1 MQGFFSR
8 ITAFLTAL
16 VVAAVMLSAFAGH
29 FRAAAAAVE
38 IPGIDVSK
46 YQDKI
51 DWNAVAQTDV
61 RFAIIRCCKIIRAYN
76 DWEFDSTFEENYAA
90 AKANGLA
97 VGAYLFTDAATIDE
111 FQDDVEYML
120 GFLKD
125 KSFEL
130 PVFLDLESA
139 SRQEHLPPS
148 EFMPAVLAGLE
159 MIEDA
164 GHTAGVY
171 SSTAF
176 FHECL
181 DRKQLQDAG
190 YCVWEANYFNT
201 VNGLLSP
208 AGHDLSNEAT
218 IWQYSGC
225 GRCEGINTT
234 VDRNI
239 CYTYQYFNHTA
250 ELANPTLPSG
260 SLRPGSNFTVGG
272 TVRADNVIR
281 TITGA
286 IYDMKNPAEPV
297 QTVTVY
303 PHAKDYKLTGFF
315 TKKLVFSTLEEGTY
329 NLRISAIDSA
339 DTEIEVADTQ
349 FIVSTEDRP
358 VTAAQQTQ
366 QQTAEVTDPAA
377 VGTADAAV
385 PAASQPAVTQPP
397 AAQKQSKSLLRLR
410 YAAWLSEHWSLRKT
424 ARTAVRIGLKLDLV
438 RTPLYRFFFG
448 CSTTLESA
456 YIAATLM
463 LDACRA
469 ADQAA

>member
-1 MQGFFSR
+1 MQGIFSR
-8 ITAFLTAL
+8 FVAFMTAL
-16 VVAAVMLSAFAGH
+16 IVASVMMTAFAGQ

-61 RFAIIRCCKIIRAYN
+61 RFAIIRCCKIIRGYN
-76 DWEFDSTFEENYAA
+76 DWEFDATFEENYAA

-97 VGAYLFTDAATIDE
+97 VGAYLFTDAATISE
-111 FQDDVEYML
+111 FQEDVAYML

-208 AGHDLSNEAT
+208 AGHDLSNDAT

-225 GRCEGINTT
+225 GRCEGISTT

-239 CYTYQYFNHTA
+239 CYTYQFFNHTA

-272 TVRADNVIR
+272 TVRSDNVIR
-281 TITGA
+281 TVTGT
-286 IYDMKNPAEPV
+286 IFDLKKPAEPV

-329 NLRISAIDSA
+329 ALRITAIDSA
-339 DTEIEVADTQ
+339 NTEIEIADTQ
-349 FIVSTEDRP
+349 FIVSSEDKPVPTLTQTGQPTDELTE
-358 VTAAQQTQ
+358 
-366 QQTAEVTDPAA
+366 QTA
-377 VGTADAAV
+377 VGATSPAV
-385 PAASQPAVTQPP
+385 PAATQTVTQTAEP
-397 AAQKQSKSLLRLR
+397 QKRSKGLLRLR
-410 YAAWLSEHWSLRKT
+410 YAAWFSEHWSLRKT
-424 ARTAVRIGLKLDLV
+424 TSTISRIGVKLDLV
-438 RTPLYRFFFG
+438 RTPLYRIISG
-448 CSTTLESA
+448 LSMTLESA
-456 YIAATLM
+456 YIAASVM
-463 LDACRA
+463 LEASTRSNQSA
-469 ADQAA
+469 